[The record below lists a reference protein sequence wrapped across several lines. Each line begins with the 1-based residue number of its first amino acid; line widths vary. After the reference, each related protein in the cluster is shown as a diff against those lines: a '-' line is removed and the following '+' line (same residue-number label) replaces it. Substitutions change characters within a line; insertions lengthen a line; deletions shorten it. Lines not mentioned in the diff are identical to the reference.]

1 MRLGLTTAKGSNPG
15 NGEGVFFEVLQA
27 DVLFAAFDLSDV
39 GSVQAGYGGKHLL
52 GETLLFAKSSYV
64 RANTHNNATHET
76 IIDHIGR
83 LIHEIISSIF
93 RGGYWPGL
101 LLATTYR

>member
-1 MRLGLTTAKGSNPG
+1 
-15 NGEGVFFEVLQA
+15 
-27 DVLFAAFDLSDV
+27 
-39 GSVQAGYGGKHLL
+39 
-52 GETLLFAKSSYV
+52 
-64 RANTHNNATHET
+64 
-76 IIDHIGR
+76 